1 MQSRVWLSLLIKLGQ
16 SFLTFEVNFIPHVF
30 NSQLVGKPGSYG
42 VTSTGFLSLRYTAGG
57 VW

>member
-1 MQSRVWLSLLIKLGQ
+1 MWLSLLIKLGQ